1 MTCENVTFTE
11 ESVGNGVNVQRG
23 SKIICVCKLWRRG
36 HLKKDS
42 YVFVF
47 PSAVLFDTWE
57 STCYRFKYRD
67 EYMVYECNHTYIV
80 PLWWKK
86 VYGNMISNEKWK
98 KQKVISLSLD
108 NFS

>member
-1 MTCENVTFTE
+1 MTCE
-11 ESVGNGVNVQRG
+11 
-23 SKIICVCKLWRRG
+23 KILRKKVSAMVLTCKGDQKNICVCKLWRRG

-42 YVFVF
+42 YGFVF

-57 STCYRFKYRD
+57 STCFRFKYKD
-67 EYMVYECNHTYIV
+67 EYMVYEWKHAYMV

-86 VYGNMISNEKWK
+86 VYGNMIMNEKWK